1 MLTLEVLRVT
11 PAVNSELSQ
20 YTKSGFQIFSADI
33 VVFGDLY
40 KRRRGHGVRDI
51 FREQNAHSSNAASLR
66 DIFRIKNTKVALRI
80 FGISR
85 REEPIGFF
93 TKPP

>member
-1 MLTLEVLRVT
+1 MA
-11 PAVNSELSQ
+11 PAVNSKLSQ
-20 YTKSGFQIFSADI
+20 YTKSGFKIFSADF

-40 KRRRGHGVRDI
+40 KRWRGHGVRDI
-51 FREQNAHSSNAASLR
+51 FREENAHSSNAASLR
-66 DIFRIKNTKVALRI
+66 DIFRIKNTKVVLRI
-80 FGISR
+80 FEISR